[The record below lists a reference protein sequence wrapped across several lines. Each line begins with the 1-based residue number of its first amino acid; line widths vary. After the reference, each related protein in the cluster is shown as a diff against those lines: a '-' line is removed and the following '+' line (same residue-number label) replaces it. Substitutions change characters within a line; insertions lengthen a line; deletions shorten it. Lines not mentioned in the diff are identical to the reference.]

1 MGKLN
6 IKQTRKYKFKWHQ
19 KTIMKRMKIRRED
32 PESISQ
38 EFKRD
43 LESVQHVR
51 ETKNQKYLYIN
62 LKLNQ
67 LKQQMLKAN
76 WLWQ

>member
-1 MGKLN
+1 
-6 IKQTRKYKFKWHQ
+6 
-19 KTIMKRMKIRRED
+19 MKRMKIRRED

-76 WLWQ
+76 